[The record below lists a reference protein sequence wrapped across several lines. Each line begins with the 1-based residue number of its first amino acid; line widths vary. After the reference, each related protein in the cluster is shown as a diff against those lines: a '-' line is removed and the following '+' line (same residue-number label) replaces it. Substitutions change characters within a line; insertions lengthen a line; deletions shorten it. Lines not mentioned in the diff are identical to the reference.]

1 MFVWL
6 ASYPKSGNT
15 LVRSMLSAYYFSSDG
30 VYNFDLIKNI
40 RQFPSAVLFEREGV
54 DISKEKEVLK
64 NYIKV
69 QERIN
74 KKNSVQFLKTH
85 IQQGRF

>member
-15 LVRSMLSAYYFSSDG
+15 LIRSMLSAYYFSSDG
-30 VYNFDLIKNI
+30 DYNFELVKNI
-40 RQFPSAVLFEREGV
+40 KQFPSAALFEREGV
-54 DISKEKEVLK
+54 DISKEREVLK

-69 QERIN
+69 QERVN
-74 KKNSVQFLKTH
+74 KKIAIQF
-85 IQQGRF
+85 F